1 MSTLSRLPLTAFVA
15 ALAFGAGIASPTAQA
30 DDTEVFFTPV
40 SSSDGSGSGA
50 PNILFIVDSSSSMAT
65 SVSTGTEV
73 EWSPTEDWI
82 AKAQDLDPGFS
93 CNPARLYWVSG
104 SLSVSAGCAALP
116 YVDVNLSAPDDASNK
131 FVCKAGLDALSAAA
145 TQGLYSTQ
153 GIAQY
158 NVTLALANRRWESM
172 KGLSGDTVT
181 LADTQPGWVTECSAD
196 DGVHGINATST
207 SRRPNNA
214 TTDGFGTNSSNN
226 PNSVYRKAKAAFT
239 GSFTFYTAQ
248 RMAFEYVRAQSAGGG
263 GALNRLDAVK
273 NALKTLINSLDG
285 VNIGLM
291 RWSNTAEAANG
302 GMVVHEVAPISTS
315 RQSVLDTLFTRS
327 ACDDKTP
334 QYCEKIFEPQ
344 GNKSIGETM
353 WEAYQYYKGGAVEF
367 GLQSNIDPKIPFLS
381 VPASRDGNE
390 YISPI
395 TSGCSKNFI
404 VLLSDGLTEQDR
416 SKDQAIANLPD
427 FDQDPDVLIQGGTA
441 KCDPDDVVS
450 GSRGSECVDDLAAY
464 MFRND
469 MAPWIPGVQN
479 VKTYT
484 IGFDLDDT
492 EPTGAAA
499 KQVLVDAANRTDGQ
513 YFDVSDQAS
522 LEDAFTNIARQIL
535 LDNASFTAPS
545 IAVNAF
551 NRTQNLNDLFM
562 SVFKPSLD
570 YRWIGNVKKYRLT
583 PQGNIVD
590 SNTPPRPAVD
600 PSTGYFAK
608 NARSYWSTLTDGDD
622 AALGGAAG
630 LLDDPAGRT
639 IYVNVA
645 VEAGIPATVDSGAL
659 ETELSALKD
668 ASADVVTYANQVLF
682 GGTAPAA
689 PSRVNLI
696 DWTYGIDVQDKVGPA
711 GDTTDPRLD
720 MGDPLHSR
728 PAVVVYGGSATS
740 PDTTIYATTNDGL
753 LHAIDAATGVET
765 WAFLPVQMMPRLSSL
780 YQDAGATSRVYGM
793 DGAVR
798 AYKVDQDQDGIV
810 ESADGD
816 RVLLFFGMRR
826 GGQHY
831 FAMDVTNRAAP
842 ELLWRIGAEDDPALG
857 LGTITA
863 DSDRLLPGIGQTWS
877 NPAITRMNINRS
889 WGSNTDKLVLVFGGG
904 YDPEHDLKTSYADD
918 AVGNRLYIVDAF
930 TGDLIWR
937 AGPTSDTTAQLR
949 LASMKSAITADVRSF
964 DITGDG
970 FDDRMY
976 TADLGGRIWR
986 FDIVNGATPANLVKG
1001 GVFATLGVADTSG
1014 TPDTANRKFFFAAD
1028 PSLIRYGGRAWI
1040 NIAIGSGD
1048 RERPVSEQ
1056 FVDNRFYSLR
1066 DYAIYNAI
1074 DSNRYVST
1082 APTGADALTPF
1093 HRIITAS
1100 DARMTDV
1107 TSTLSPTLSADTVGW
1122 YMDLAETGEKAL
1134 TESRTFQNAV
1144 YFTTYVPRERSGQI
1158 DCGRGLGVNKLFVV
1172 SAVNAAPVFNYD
1184 VSTPGATELEDRS
1197 KELAQGG
1204 LAPEVVFV
1212 FPTPTAAN
1220 GLTPP
1225 AVPPVCL
1232 VGLETCGAG
1241 LSNPPVRTYWRQR
1254 GTN

>member
-1 MSTLSRLPLTAFVA
+1 MSTLSRLPLTAVVA
-15 ALAFGAGIASPTAQA
+15 ALAFGAGIASPAARA

-40 SSSDGSGSGA
+40 SSSGGTGA
-50 PNILFIVDSSSSMAT
+50 PNILFIVDSSLSMGT
-65 SVSTGTEV
+65 VVSTGTDV
-73 EWSPTEDWI
+73 VWSPDEDWVG
-82 AKAQDLDPGFS
+82 KAQDLGMTCDPEW
-93 CNPARLYWVSG
+93 LYWVTG
-104 SLSVSAGCAALP
+104 SLSVADGCPALP
-116 YVDVNLSAPDDASNK
+116 YIEVDLAAPDATENNK
-131 FVCKAGLDALSAAA
+131 FVCKAGLDALTAAA
-145 TQGLYSTQ
+145 TQGLYNAQ
-153 GIAQY
+153 GVAQY
-158 NVTLALANRRWESM
+158 NTTSDRWESM

-181 LADTQPGWVTECSAD
+181 LVDTQPGWVTECSID
-196 DGVHGINATST
+196 DGIHGINSTST
-207 SRRPNNA
+207 DRRPNNGTA
-214 TTDGFGTNSSNN
+214 DGFGSNSNN
-226 PNSVYRKAKAAFT
+226 GANSVYRRAKNAFT

-248 RMAFEYVRAQSAGGG
+248 RVAFEYVRAQNIADGGG
-263 GALNRLDAVK
+263 SITRLDAVK
-273 NALKTLINSLDG
+273 NSLETLINSLDG

-302 GMVVHEVAPISTS
+302 GMVVHEVAPISTN
-315 RQSVLDTLFTRS
+315 RQSVLDTLFVDT
-327 ACDDKTP
+327 ACDTKTP

-353 WEAYQYYKGGAVEF
+353 WEAYQYYTGGAVDF
-367 GLQSNIDPKIPFLS
+367 GRQSNIDPKIPFES
-381 VPASRDGNE
+381 VPNSRNGDD

-404 VLLSDGLTEQDR
+404 VLLSDGLTEQDQ
-416 SKDQAIANLPD
+416 SKDQAVANLPD

-441 KCDPDDVVS
+441 KCDPDAVES
-450 GSRGSECVDDLAAY
+450 GSEGSDCVDDLAAY

-484 IGFDLDDT
+484 IGFDLD
-492 EPTGAAA
+492 ESVPTGAAA
-499 KQVLVDAANRTDGQ
+499 KDVLQDAANRTDGQ

-570 YRWIGNVKKYRLT
+570 YRWNGNVKKYRLT

-630 LLDDPAGRT
+630 MLDDPAGRT

-645 VEAGIPATVDSGAL
+645 IEAGVPATVDSGAL
-659 ETELSALKD
+659 TTELSALKD
-668 ASADVVTYANQVLF
+668 ASADVVAYANQVLF
-682 GGTAPAA
+682 GGTAPTA
-689 PSRVNLI
+689 PTTSALV
-696 DWTYGIDVQDKVGPA
+696 DWTYGLDVQDMVGPA

-728 PAVVVYGGSATS
+728 PAVVVYGGSATT
-740 PDTTIYATTNDGL
+740 PDTTIYATTNDGV
-753 LHAIDAATGVET
+753 LHAINAATGAET

-780 YQDAGATSRVYGM
+780 YDDAGASSRVYGM

-798 AYKVDQDQDGIV
+798 AYKIDQDQDGIV

-826 GGQHY
+826 GGKHY
-831 FAMDVTNRAAP
+831 FAMDVTNRSAP
-842 ELLWRIGAEDDPALG
+842 QLLWRIGAEDDPTLG

-863 DSDRLLPGIGQTWS
+863 DSNRLLPGIGQTWS
-877 NPAITRMNINRS
+877 SPAITRMNINRS

-918 AVGNRLYIVDAF
+918 VVGNRLYIVDAL

-937 AGPTSDTTAQLR
+937 AGPTADTTAQLN
-949 LASMKSAITADVRSF
+949 LPSMLSSITADVRSF

-986 FDIVNGATPANLVKG
+986 FDIVSGATPANLVKG
-1001 GVFATLGVADTSG
+1001 GVFASLGVADTGG
-1014 TPDTANRKFFFAAD
+1014 TPDTANRKFFFAPD

-1056 FVDNRFYSLR
+1056 SVDNRFYSLR

-1100 DARMTDV
+1100 DARMADLTDPA
-1107 TSTLSPTLSADTVGW
+1107 SLLSPTLPADTIGW
-1122 YMDLAETGEKAL
+1122 YIDLIETGEKAL

-1184 VSTPGATELEDRS
+1184 TSTAGATELTDRS

-1212 FPTPTAAN
+1212 FPTPGAPVN

-1232 VGLETCGAG
+1232 VGLESCGAG

-1254 GTN
+1254 GSN